1 MLATA
6 IHGAVAVADRR
17 ADRHP
22 GYRLKARR

>member
-6 IHGAVAVADRR
+6 THGAVAMAGRR

-22 GYRLKARR
+22 DRRLKARR